1 MEKMYLSKKFTEPLE
16 REDII
21 NSTQVIDWYK

>member
-1 MEKMYLSKKFTEPLE
+1 MITEDKMEKMYLSKKFTEPLE

-21 NSTQVIDWYK
+21 NST